1 MHFLINDH
9 NLDRAEKIQ
18 LVLAYI
24 LQISLIIAILFF
36 IYENRWINVFSTAGI
51 LLLTL
56 LPAIIRRSFKVH
68 LPIEIELYV
77 IAFTF
82 AALFLGEHKKYYFI
96 FFWWD
101 EILHFSSGILFGIV
115 AFLLIYIINEEKPG
129 SLRLSPGFIALFSF
143 AFAVMIGILWE
154 IFEFS
159 MDQIFRLNMQRGPYL
174 FDTIKDI
181 ILDASSALLTAL
193 LAYFYMKK
201 RDSFFLEEKIK
212 QFVTRNTHLF
222 RKRKLFRMKLK
233 RV

>member
-1 MHFLINDH
+1 MQFLIHDQR
-9 NLDRAEKIQ
+9 LDRTEKIQ
-18 LVLAYI
+18 IGIAYI
-24 LQISLIIAILFF
+24 LQISLVIFILFF
-36 IYENRWINVFSTAGI
+36 IYEHRWINVFSTSGI

-129 SLRLSPGFIALFSF
+129 SLQLSPGFMALFSF

-154 IFEFS
+154 IFEFT
-159 MDQIFRLNMQRGPYL
+159 MDHSFGLNMQRGPYL
-174 FDTIKDI
+174 FDTMKDI

-212 QFVTRNTHLF
+212 HFVERNAHLF
-222 RKRKLFRMKLK
+222 KKRKFFSR
-233 RV
+233 